1 MIMVELHLYAVWWC
15 SLQARGRSPPAAP
28 PTSFPTLSCTPLH
41 MIKHSST
48 LLHIL
53 TTLAHSYTWSNTPA
67 HPCTWRWRW
76 RWRRQPA
83 CCAVREGVQCGP
95 WQELGCIGS
104 RLCLPTARAPL
115 CLLALPPHPEQNW
128 TLLIK
133 KLLPAWNFH
142 LTKKVSKNEVRVVR
156 RTFFYSKSCA
166 MFCRSLDHQNCH

>member
-1 MIMVELHLYAVWWC
+1 MQCDGAVCKQGGGRRLLHLRPLFQP
-15 SLQARGRSPPAAP
+15 SLAHPCTWSNTQAH
-28 PTSFPTLSCTPLH
+28 SCTW
-41 MIKHSST
+41 
-48 LLHIL
+48 L

-67 HPCTWRWRW
+67 PPCTWQWQW
-76 RWRRQPA
+76 RWRRRPA

-115 CLLALPPHPEQNW
+115 CLLALPPHPEQNR

-142 LTKKVSKNEVRVVR
+142 LTKKGSKNKVRVVR

-166 MFCRSLDHQNCH
+166 RFCRSLDHQNCH